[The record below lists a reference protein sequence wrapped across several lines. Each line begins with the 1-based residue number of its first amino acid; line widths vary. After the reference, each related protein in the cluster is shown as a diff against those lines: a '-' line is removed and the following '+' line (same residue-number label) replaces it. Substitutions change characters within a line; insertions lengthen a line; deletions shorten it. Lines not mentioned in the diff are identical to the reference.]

1 MLCSLIVYVFYDNTD
16 RHEWFSVGVLFYYAV
31 GLAFLYLI
39 SLTIIG
45 FTIKRFKDKKRGKAI
60 LKTTGISFLFLLV
73 TFSVTSIKSNHDFKN
88 WRQETDQAQ
97 QTNKELEI
105 KLLKKQLD
113 SLDNEIA
120 TKPDNY
126 LALIQRGLLKRKDGQ
141 YEASVSDYKLALTI
155 KPDDFNANLELGYSL
170 GLLNKKEEAE
180 KYYRIAANIDT
191 NSYFSRTNR
200 QYIDNENKNNR

>member
-1 MLCSLIVYVFYDNTD
+1 VFYDNSD
-16 RHEWFSVGVLFYYAV
+16 RHEWFSVGILFYYAV
-31 GLAFLYLI
+31 GLTFLYLI

-45 FTIKRFKDKKRGKAI
+45 LTIKRFKDKEIGKMI
-60 LKTTGISFLFLLV
+60 LKTTGLSFLFLLV

-88 WRQETDQAQ
+88 WKQETDQAQ
-97 QTNKELEI
+97 LTNRELEI

-120 TKPDNY
+120 NKPDNY
-126 LALIQRGLLKRKDGQ
+126 LALIQRGLLKRRDGQ

-170 GLLNKKEEAE
+170 GLLNKKEESE

-191 NSYFSRTNR
+191 NSYFARTNR
-200 QYIDNENKNNR
+200 QYIDNEK